1 MWKQMVD
8 LGVALE
14 LRWLLNIGSSSNSI
28 CVYKGVLSISTAG
41 MAPFFALQ
49 SVLHEVN
56 PFPFPLLN
64 ANSSYVIGRRWLY
77 MAHMHHRT
85 VKYFSSDIPGGSE
98 VGVWAQGRQRCSAPG
113 AVGVKR
119 ALLKIQTG
127 GGLAGIWTSN
137 LLIRCIDTRLSIKP
151 FKLDQVHTLRTSLL
165 YLISG
170 PSYTT
175 IRVASCQQ
183 NKNAF
188 YVTMFPTCIA
198 IQVGLLVHW
207 VDCFLATIEP
217 LQSRFA
223 TGERLFRCGSERG
236 RGVRI
241 CLNEPKRGKKHTRFW
256 NGPSKR
262 VRCEYTSTV
271 AYYSPPMD
279 SQTWCLW
286 ALELPVKLRH
296 RLLVSGGPK
305 FYGVPNMRTI
315 HQTRLMRTHGSRT
328 HLGLQRTTRLW
339 EQNKKSPVHQ
349 RRPFWESPQ

>member
-1 MWKQMVD
+1 
-8 LGVALE
+8 
-14 LRWLLNIGSSSNSI
+14 
-28 CVYKGVLSISTAG
+28 
-41 MAPFFALQ
+41 
-49 SVLHEVN
+49 
-56 PFPFPLLN
+56 
-64 ANSSYVIGRRWLY
+64 
-77 MAHMHHRT
+77 
-85 VKYFSSDIPGGSE
+85 
-98 VGVWAQGRQRCSAPG
+98 
-113 AVGVKR
+113 
-119 ALLKIQTG
+119 
-127 GGLAGIWTSN
+127 
-137 LLIRCIDTRLSIKP
+137 
-151 FKLDQVHTLRTSLL
+151 
-165 YLISG
+165 
-170 PSYTT
+170 
-175 IRVASCQQ
+175 
-183 NKNAF
+183 
-188 YVTMFPTCIA
+188 MFPTCIA

-271 AYYSPPMD
+271 AYYSPLMD

-305 FYGVPNMRTI
+305 FHGVPNMRTI

-349 RRPFWESPQ
+349 RRPFWESHQ